1 MADKGEHKIME
12 KYGTKSPVMK
22 FVHKNTGYIIAGVV
36 LAIIIP
42 LFLSVQEE
50 QAFFEKWSCTKISQ
64 YYLSGDAF
72 VGFPSYSELEEN
84 EKKRFDQINNECGV
98 LEMFPDD

>member
-1 MADKGEHKIME
+1 ME
-12 KYGTKSPVMK
+12 KYGNKSPLMR
-22 FVHKNTGYIIAGVV
+22 FVHKNTGYIIAGVA

-50 QAFFEKWSCTKISQ
+50 QFFFEKWSCAKINQ
-64 YYLSGDAF
+64 YFLSGDAF
-72 VGFPSYSELEEN
+72 VGFPSYN
-84 EKKRFDQINNECGV
+84 EMTDGERKRFDQINNECGV